1 MSKDGSQPQPQMSPK
16 KALALKKKDMMKSQR
31 KKLEEKLEM
40 LSLQKKNLKISLR
53 MQPTQIDI
61 LEQALIEDK
70 MKDLL
75 NRSYNIE
82 TQMMTRQSSQAY
94 DLN

>member
-1 MSKDGSQPQPQMSPK
+1 MSPK